1 MKHIAKQ
8 IFLFSIL
15 FCIKNIWLNNG
26 VYAQTICAQTGSN
39 PLSTLIGTVSNC
51 PAPVSYNIT
60 SSTATGVVV
69 ATGVTTIIP
78 TTGGTIVVE
87 ILNATGGVCVTRTIN
102 VVNTNFTSVP
112 LAQCLQVEFT
122 PPAGNPTGTTYQY
135 LVDGNVISTSS
146 GVFTHTFNNGGSV
159 NVTITATF
167 GNCSYTQTLPVTVPG
182 PSAGLEFQG
191 DTYIEE
197 DPVTQWVNLT
207 NVTYHS
213 YDTSVVAYCV
223 SIDPNAAAIEFPL
236 MFSDVSSTTVGATNY
251 SISFDG
257 NVIYNEP
264 TPPSQNS
271 ITPVPS
277 VQGYHNLVYS
287 ISVGSCVSRKVYRL
301 YIVEDISMTMSFFPS
316 LGTKC
321 IGSTVAFSV
330 PSDFYD
336 AFPPDTE
343 ITLLVACQMSPVG
356 YPLDT
361 LFIQKWY
368 DPYDVPPSISWV
380 ISQGSCGCT
389 GSALR
394 VFGFASNPC
403 IDSQPIPA
411 LPGATP
417 FQVIDADPEFP
428 HDQVYCIGQEQ
439 FIWPG
444 IVENNCPGPHTWTLT
459 PPSGASSSIGPNNS
473 ATSYSAN
480 FNSSGNWTL
489 EHRINMTSCGVHDY
503 TANICVT
510 DIPTGSISL
519 GGGLNSGQS
528 VCMSNSTYTLQPTF
542 NLALGLN
549 FCGHNLHYNWSVNP
563 SGSNSCATCN
573 SSCYSISQ
581 NGTATPTITFSCPC
595 NYSISCTVSVQ
606 GMPTNEQC
614 QSTIPPVTLTL
625 VAPPQFSNL
634 TNPNCLSACVGLDW
648 SPSGCITINPCN
660 GGNITSSGFNYN
672 NTTYAW
678 TEALPFPT
686 ADTVQ
691 ITLYAS
697 TTVGGVPCT
706 STPTITVNV
715 APPPNPEIN
724 GPASVCPGEQF
735 DLNLTNTCNGQL
747 SVIGGGNVTNLSG
760 LEISVPTQYQYLCNV
775 GGCPGGD
782 TLLVDVHP
790 LPVVTIIPPASNPCA
805 GGEATFGSNV
815 TPAIGTYTYQW
826 TLNSVNV
833 NMPNT
838 NTSYTLNP
846 NNNDN
851 IGLTVTDANGC
862 EGNDSYTV
870 TQATVNVTLD
880 CPSSPP
886 SYCTN
891 SDPFNIPQITINTS
905 GVSLD
910 STALNGVV
918 FTGNTINPSTLL
930 ADHYVITY
938 YYSDS
943 NCSYSDTCGFNVAN
957 PSTVTITPN
966 TTQMCIG
973 TSLDF
978 NYNPSNVGSNP
989 AWSSTPN
996 PSYIDLNGAFT
1007 PENTGSYT
1015 ISINGDCIVPTQITI
1030 DVVPNPTGA
1039 ITSPLAMCATQSIPL
1054 TGTTNPLNTVTWTV
1068 NGSNVTSPLNPN
1080 GIGLAV
1086 TNHQLCMH
1094 IVDNNG
1100 CITDECETISVSN
1113 AAPNPPTLNCNP
1125 VFSHYCYDMPCEN
1138 IPAPTIP
1145 DPAAWTL
1152 VGQTWNG
1159 APFNQT
1165 QICAGQ
1171 GQFTQGSHQLVYSFM
1186 DNIGCPMPIT
1196 CVIDIFDVTNV
1207 TIQYSDDLTICES
1220 ETIQFSTTPSTAPYG
1235 QWSCTQC
1242 PTCINSNGL
1251 FTPPN
1256 VSTQTSYTI
1265 VYDDFCVANT
1275 SVVVTVNPNPS
1286 VTTTPVNALCINDTT
1301 QLQSTASTDVTSSG
1315 WEWNGNALSGNVFD
1329 PTQLNLNAGQQY
1341 ELCFIG
1347 ENQYGCADDSCF
1359 DIDII
1364 GLPSPIVLSAT
1375 GIHCL
1380 ATDFIVPVNNQVDY
1394 TVVFTHIAT
1403 GVVIGPF
1410 GETELVPFLDNNGTY
1425 DYEITITSTA
1435 GCVITQN
1442 GQLVVL
1448 DNPVADISVSD
1459 YEECHPEFDI
1469 INNSTG
1475 DNVTYV
1481 WAGSPELGLS
1491 NLNNH
1496 LPTPIHHEIPSTPT
1510 DQVYQISLTVE
1521 NICAT
1526 STDHVTVNFVAAP
1539 VAYLSIIS
1547 PLSNFNCAEFCM
1559 DLQAE
1564 VPSTSSISNVVYSW
1578 PGYTTTAGDASL
1590 SYTNLGVNPH
1600 ICFDTQVPITID
1612 LWVKVI
1618 NQCDSDSTYIPVLI
1632 VPAQVAASFEIDS
1645 FVCPG
1650 NSLPITDTSFPGIGS
1665 TVTYTISPSNQ
1676 GVYVENGMIV
1686 AMANATPGSYSITQN
1701 VTGCGSDSQTEH
1713 FTVGVLP
1720 NIQLQAIQGIYCT
1733 GELID
1738 FTATQTE
1745 PNVLNWDFGNGVS
1758 TVGYS
1763 NIQYAYF
1770 EPGTYQVTVTGTSA
1784 SGCPGSATGSV
1795 NVSGDDDY
1803 IILSDSIVCGSSRV
1817 TARTSNV
1824 AWISIVWTLSPG
1836 NDGSVVGTD
1845 EFIYDFINSTNE
1857 LMTYTLQM
1865 DLTNVNGC
1873 VSRDIRTITVK
1884 PSPHI
1889 ALEWEQGGDCDKIP
1903 YRDAIIITDFNLAN
1917 DWNYHFSM
1925 PDAVD
1930 TARVRERISGTFY
1943 SSQKI
1948 TVSARNNFG
1957 CESTAEIDL
1966 NCNEWPFYV
1975 PNAFTPDDDKIN
1987 DFFKPVF
1994 SNHPVDYDLWIFD
2007 RWGEAVFHSK
2017 DPDEPWIGDY
2027 NNKKTHFA
2035 PDGVYNWL
2043 IEYSYY
2049 SPEGIKKEQKRG
2061 HVSILR

>member
-87 ILNATGGVCVTRTIN
+87 ILNATGGVCGTRTIN

-182 PSAGLEFQG
+182 PSAGLTFEG
-191 DTYIEE
+191 DLNDSGTYS
-197 DPVTQWVNLT
+197 PL
-207 NVTYHS
+207 
-213 YDTSVVAYCV
+213 SV
-223 SIDPNAAAIEFPL
+223 
-236 MFSDVSSTTVGATNY
+236 TNY
-251 SISFDG
+251 QG
-257 NVIYNEP
+257 N
-264 TPPSQNS
+264 T
-271 ITPVPS
+271 
-277 VQGYHNLVYS
+277 
-287 ISVGSCVSRKVYRL
+287 
-301 YIVEDISMTMSFFPS
+301 
-316 LGTKC
+316 
-321 IGSTVAFSV
+321 STVAFCKYNGTLSNNFNLNFSPISTNACPGIIYTVLLNGGQIYSGAIPPSTISQNFQSSGFVSIEYRINCGGCISSRTYQVYMAVDDWNITASIASQSSV
-330 PSDFYD
+330 STFCIEQDACFNIIVPAINPSDMIYWF
-336 AFPPDTE
+336 A
-343 ITLLVACQMSPVG
+343 ISCG
-356 YPLDT
+356 
-361 LFIQKWY
+361 
-368 DPYDVPPSISWV
+368 DPGQNLNSSNIIHLENLGSLPAGNNIHCYTTTQS
-380 ISQGSCGCT
+380 SCGCPNNEFI
-389 GSALR
+389 AE
-394 VFGFASNPC
+394 VYFSNPC
-403 IDSQPIPA
+403 IWPPQRYGNQIIKVVLNEQGEFSHVPIICRSTSQAYTWESANQIIASVPICHPA
-411 LPGATP
+411 LNWTITNQSTNTVVANSSN
-417 FQVIDADPEFP
+417 A
-428 HDQVYCIGQEQ
+428 
-439 FIWPG
+439 G
-444 IVENNCPGPHTWTLT
+444 ISYNYPQ
-459 PPSGASSSIGPNNS
+459 SGNHEVCLNVSLSSCSSSGPTTVCHN
-473 ATSYSAN
+473 
-480 FNSSGNWTL
+480 
-489 EHRINMTSCGVHDY
+489 V
-503 TANICVT
+503 CVT
-510 DIPTGSISL
+510 DNPTGNL
-519 GGGLNSGQS
+519 TWGFNQNQQ
-528 VCMSNSTYTLQPTF
+528 VCLSNGSYQITPTF
-542 NLALGLN
+542 VMANGLN
-549 FCGHNLHYNWSVNP
+549 FCGQNVQYNWTVLAP
-563 SGSNSCATCN
+563 SGIGCITNTPCFTFSTGT
-573 SSCYSISQ
+573 Q
-581 NGTATPTITFSCPC
+581 NTPNPIINLNCSGSYTIT
-595 NYSISCTVSVQ
+595 CTVSIQ
-606 GMPTNEQC
+606 GMNCTNFS
-614 QSTIPPVTLTL
+614 QSQTIIL
-625 VAPPQFSNL
+625 VAPPQFQLPSDG
-634 TNPNCLSACVGLDW
+634 CSACLGQGW
-648 SPSGCITINPCN
+648 SPSDCITINTCN
-660 GGNITSSGFNYN
+660 GGAITSSGFNYN
-672 NTTYAW
+672 NSSIDSLWNANVVF
-678 TEALPFPT
+678 PSGPT
-686 ADTVQ
+686 ASV
-691 ITLYAS
+691 ILNAS
-697 TTVGGVPCT
+697 TTVDNAPCA
-706 STPTITVNV
+706 STQTITVTV
-715 APPPNPEIN
+715 ADPPNPVIN

-735 DLNLTNTCNGQL
+735 DLNLTNACNGQL
-747 SVIGGGNVTNLSG
+747 SVIGGGNVTNMNG

-966 TTQMCIG
+966 NTQMCMG

-996 PSYIDLNGAFT
+996 PSYIDLNGVFT
-1007 PENTGSYT
+1007 PENIGSYT
-1015 ISINGDCIVPTQITI
+1015 ISINGDCIVPTQIDI

-1086 TNHQLCMH
+1086 ANHQLCMH

-1256 VSTQTSYTI
+1256 VSTQTTYTI

-1275 SVVVTVNPNPS
+1275 SVVVTVNPNPF
-1286 VTTTPVNALCINDTT
+1286 VTTTPVNALCINVNA
-1301 QLQSTASTDVTSSG
+1301 QLQSTTSADVTSSG
-1315 WEWNGNALSGNVFD
+1315 WEWNGNALPGNVFD

-1394 TVVFTHIAT
+1394 TVVFTHTVT
-1403 GVVIGPF
+1403 GWVIGPF

-1425 DYEITITSTA
+1425 DYEITITSTM

-1442 GQLVVL
+1442 GQLVVM
-1448 DNPVADISVSD
+1448 DDPVADISVTS
-1459 YEECHPEFDI
+1459 YSICNPVFNIE
-1469 INNSTG
+1469 NNSTG
-1475 DNVTYV
+1475 DNITYD
-1481 WAGSPELGLS
+1481 WSSDLS
-1491 NLNNH
+1491 LDNLNNV
-1496 LPTPIHHEIPSTPT
+1496 LPTPNQQVEVPTTPT
-1510 DQVYQISLTVE
+1510 DQFYDITLTISNLC
-1521 NICAT
+1521 NT
-1526 STDHVTVNFVAAP
+1526 STDNVVISFVAAP
-1539 VAYLSIIS
+1539 VADIDITS
-1547 PLSNFNCAEFCM
+1547 PLSNFNCAEFCV
-1559 DLQAE
+1559 DLLAQS
-1564 VPSTSSISNVVYSW
+1564 PSTSNISQVVYSW
-1578 PGYTTTAGDASL
+1578 PGFETVDGLTFINAN
-1590 SYTNLGVNPH
+1590 NLNPIDS
-1600 ICFDTQVPITID
+1600 ICFDTYEAATIILQVQISNPCGTDIATVP
-1612 LWVKVI
+1612 L
-1618 NQCDSDSTYIPVLI
+1618 NI
-1632 VPAQVAASFEIDS
+1632 VPAQVNAEFEIPD

-1650 NSLPITDTSFPGIGS
+1650 NSIPINDLSFPQGGA
-1665 TVTYTISPSNQ
+1665 TVAYSISPSGQ
-1676 GVYVENGMIV
+1676 GVYVANGMIV

-1701 VTGCGSDSQTEH
+1701 VTGCGSDSQTEP

-1770 EPGTYQVTVTGTSA
+1770 EPGVYQVTVTGTS
-1784 SGCPGSATGSV
+1784 STGCPGSATGSV
-1795 NVSGDDDY
+1795 TVSGDDDY
-1803 IILSDSIVCGSSRV
+1803 IILSDSIICGSSRI
-1817 TARTSNV
+1817 TGRTSNV
-1824 AWISIVWTLSPG
+1824 VWISIVWTLSPSI
-1836 NDGSVVGTD
+1836 DGPVVGTD

-1917 DWNYHFSM
+1917 DWNYHYSM
-1925 PDAVD
+1925 PDAID